1 MNKLS
6 LKGFLVSFTI
16 LLFLVGCSPE
26 LNLTNDHFEIY
37 VGQDFN
43 ALDFVDSETKAEKDL
58 LIDSSADLSVP
69 GTYDIVYSLG
79 DTEMILQLTVKE
91 DPISLLASNVTLEL
105 GSEFDALSFVSEED
119 RVNDIHI
126 SNNVDI
132 SNEGSYIVNYEYDG
146 IEKSLA
152 VLVSKPI
159 LTPKF
164 DNIVIDLGS
173 ILDPKQYIETNFPN
187 SESLIINDNVNI
199 QKVGTYSIVYTLN
212 DTKFEIPVV
221 VKDVSPILTKTN
233 VTVSYGTKFNPKDY
247 LVESDKNNNEIIISD
262 NVNTNIPGN
271 YEVIYS
277 LGSISKVVEVIVK
290 EKVVVQREKIQVIS
304 ITSPISAGSNATI
317 KIKGTPNTNYS
328 ITVHYKS
335 GPSTA
340 DGLNNK
346 SSDSEGYVEW
356 TWKVGSRTSS
366 GSWKIVIS
374 SSVDSITEY
383 FTVY

>member
-58 LIDSSADLSVP
+58 VINSSADLSVP

-91 DPISLLASNVTLEL
+91 DPISLLTSNVTLEL
-105 GSEFDALSFVSEED
+105 GSVFDALSFVSEED
-119 RVNDIHI
+119 RIYDIHI
-126 SNNVDI
+126 SHNVDI

-152 VLVSKPI
+152 VLISKPI
-159 LTPKF
+159 LIPKL
-164 DNIVIDLGS
+164 DKIVIDLGA

-290 EKVVVQREKIQVIS
+290 EKVIVQREKIQVIS

-366 GSWKIVIS
+366 GSWRIVIS

>member
-58 LIDSSADLSVP
+58 VINSSADLSVP
-69 GTYDIVYSLG
+69 GTYDVVYSLG
-79 DTEMILQLTVKE
+79 DTENILQLTVKE
-91 DPISLLASNVTLEL
+91 DPISLLTSNVTLEL
-105 GSEFDALSFVSEED
+105 GSVFDALSFVSEED
-119 RVNDIHI
+119 RIYDIHI
-126 SNNVDI
+126 SHNVDI

-152 VLVSKPI
+152 VLISKPI
-159 LTPKF
+159 LIPKL
-164 DNIVIDLGS
+164 DKIVIDLGA

-290 EKVVVQREKIQVIS
+290 EKVIVQREKIQVIS

-366 GSWKIVIS
+366 GSWRIVIS